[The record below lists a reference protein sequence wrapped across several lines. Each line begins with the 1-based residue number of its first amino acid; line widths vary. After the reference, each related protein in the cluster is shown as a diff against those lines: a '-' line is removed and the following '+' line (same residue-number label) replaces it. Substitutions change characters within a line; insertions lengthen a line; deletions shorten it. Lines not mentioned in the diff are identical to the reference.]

1 VNVPAC
7 TTGLLSKHPQPGM
20 KSGIAT
26 SGTDIKVNLYP
37 NPSTTNFTLQVVT
50 ASKEEISVRVLD
62 MTGRFYKQLTVMPY
76 QTINVGAE
84 LKTGSYLI
92 EVKQGGV
99 MKTVRV
105 MKL

>member
-1 VNVPAC
+1 
-7 TTGLLSKHPQPGM
+7 
-20 KSGIAT
+20 
-26 SGTDIKVNLYP
+26 
-37 NPSTTNFTLQVVT
+37 
-50 ASKEEISVRVLD
+50 
-62 MTGRFYKQLTVMPY
+62 MPY

-99 MKTVRV
+99 MKTIRV